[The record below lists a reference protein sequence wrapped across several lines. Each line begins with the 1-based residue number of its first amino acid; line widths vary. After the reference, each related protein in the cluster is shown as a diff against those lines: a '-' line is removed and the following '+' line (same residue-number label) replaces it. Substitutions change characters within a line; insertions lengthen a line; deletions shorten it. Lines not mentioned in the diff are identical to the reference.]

1 MERESVLDLTLATS
15 SIANSIQD
23 WQVLPDL
30 GSDHYGLLFTI
41 LGTRRD
47 LVNNPSQSGRFNTK
61 LANWELFLTTLQL
74 NTQNSL
80 VLNSWEFNNLAPS
93 KDDQLKV
100 LKSNE
105 SEVSRLLDQVAQE
118 LTDLIA
124 ESARLSIPR
133 TKIGAKPKPWWNPE
147 LKDLRKD
154 MMRQQRVAK
163 SDWDPEAKRSYLRAK
178 NTYFVEIKRAK
189 REHWNQFLEK
199 EDPASIYKALAYTKD
214 RLVEKTPPIRD
225 QTSFQGKCRAFRT
238 ILFPP
243 PPEAAEPN
251 WENYKQAEWS
261 WPKLTKAELSK
272 ACSAK
277 VKGKTPGPDDITQ
290 EIITQAYKAIPDV
303 FFRLYTRLLDF
314 GYHPTCWKQATG
326 AILKKPKKPDYSEP
340 KAYRVIALL
349 NCLGKVSERILAQRL
364 SFLAETTS
372 LLHPTQIG
380 SRLHKSA
387 IDAALQLVNE
397 IQVNKKI
404 NRTTSVLLLDVKG
417 AFDHIAKNK
426 LLAIL
431 QKLRLPTSLIA

>member
-154 MMRQQRVAK
+154 IMRQQRVAK
-163 SDWDPEAKRSYLRAK
+163 SDWDPEAKRSYLRVRG
-178 NTYFVEIKRAK
+178 YVR
-189 REHWNQFLEK
+189 
-199 EDPASIYKALAYTKD
+199 
-214 RLVEKTPPIRD
+214 
-225 QTSFQGKCRAFRT
+225 
-238 ILFPP
+238 
-243 PPEAAEPN
+243 
-251 WENYKQAEWS
+251 
-261 WPKLTKAELSK
+261 
-272 ACSAK
+272 
-277 VKGKTPGPDDITQ
+277 ITQ
-290 EIITQAYKAIPDV
+290 D
-303 FFRLYTRLLDF
+303 
-314 GYHPTCWKQATG
+314 
-326 AILKKPKKPDYSEP
+326 
-340 KAYRVIALL
+340 
-349 NCLGKVSERILAQRL
+349 
-364 SFLAETTS
+364 
-372 LLHPTQIG
+372 
-380 SRLHKSA
+380 
-387 IDAALQLVNE
+387 
-397 IQVNKKI
+397 
-404 NRTTSVLLLDVKG
+404 NRFCIEL
-417 AFDHIAKNK
+417 
-426 LLAIL
+426 
-431 QKLRLPTSLIA
+431 